1 MKSWHYIFLLIILHV
16 SCTQD
21 DELSWEKNEDVLIGM
36 YNPPLDLQKETLRV
50 LDIGNS
56 YTDDAT
62 HYLPLL
68 TEASGIDV
76 SDMCLY
82 KAIRGGAS
90 FKNWCDIYDDKDTT
104 SSYAISKVIGGL
116 NANTSGKAAKGDG
129 EKFRNTLSDN
139 EWDLIIIHQVST
151 YAPYYER
158 WEENSDAGHLS
169 DFLRLIRKHQP
180 QATIGFL
187 LVHSYWD
194 EYSGNKEKSS
204 LERWKLIA
212 ESAKKLSAN
221 YNIDFIIP
229 YGTAIENLRAS
240 SFNNEYDLTI
250 DGTHCASGLADY
262 TAACCYFQSL
272 LAPRYGVSI
281 LGNTA
286 RWSNN
291 GETGTYPSSIV
302 DVTDNNSLL
311 AQKAAFIANDN
322 WYECTN
328 SEDSCSMRKSIK
340 LIYVSKVIFKQ

>member
-1 MKSWHYIFLLIILHV
+1 MKYWYNIFIILITLLF

-21 DELSWEKNEDVLIGM
+21 DELSWEKNEDILIGM

-82 KAIRGGAS
+82 KAVRGGAS

-116 NANTSGKAAKGDG
+116 NANISGKAAKGNG

-194 EYSGNKEKSS
+194 DYSKNKEKSS

-212 ESAKKLSAN
+212 ESAKKLSAD

-240 SFNNEYDLTI
+240 SLNNEYDLTI

-272 LAPRYGVSI
+272 LAPRYGISI

-286 RWSNN
+286 RWKDN
-291 GETGTYPSSIV
+291 GETGKFPNSIV
-302 DVTDNNSLL
+302 DVTDINYFI
-311 AQKAAFIANDN
+311 AQKAASIAIQN
-322 WYECTN
+322 WSECI
-328 SEDSCSMRKSIK
+328 DP
-340 LIYVSKVIFKQ
+340 QG

>member
-1 MKSWHYIFLLIILHV
+1 MYV
-16 SCTQD
+16 SCTKN
-21 DELSWEKNEDVLIGM
+21 DELSWEKNEGILIGM

-56 YTDDAT
+56 YTEDAT

-68 TEASGIDV
+68 TKASGIDV

-82 KAIRGGAS
+82 KATRGGAS
-90 FKNWCDIYDDKDTT
+90 FKNWYDIYHDKDTT
-104 SSYAISKVIGGL
+104 SSYAINKVIGGL
-116 NANTSGKAAKGDG
+116 NANISGQAAKGNG

-139 EWDLIIIHQVST
+139 QWDLIIIHQVST

-194 EYSGNKEKSS
+194 GYSGNKEKSS
-204 LERWKLIA
+204 LERWKLIT
-212 ESAKKLSAN
+212 ESAKKLSAD
-221 YNIDFIIP
+221 YNISFIIP

-240 SFNNEYDLTI
+240 SLNNEYDLTI

-272 LAPRYGVSI
+272 LTPRYRISV
-281 LGNTA
+281 LGNKA
-286 RWSNN
+286 RWINN
-291 GETGTYPSSIV
+291 GETGKYLSSIA
-302 DVTDNNSLL
+302 DVTDNNSLI
-311 AQKAAFIANDN
+311 AQKAASLAVQN
-322 WYECTN
+322 WSECIN
-328 SEDSCSMRKSIK
+328 PEKEF
-340 LIYVSKVIFKQ
+340 SKY